1 MCIRDRQ
8 IIAFYL
14 GEISD
19 KDKKELEAWVNE
31 FKENEDDFKQI
42 LRKCQHL
49 RLGLLEERAI
59 VMKARIIDVYKRQ
72 G

>member
-1 MCIRDRQ
+1 MDRINDHIIEQ

-59 VMKARIIDVYKRQ
+59 VMKARIM
-72 G
+72 